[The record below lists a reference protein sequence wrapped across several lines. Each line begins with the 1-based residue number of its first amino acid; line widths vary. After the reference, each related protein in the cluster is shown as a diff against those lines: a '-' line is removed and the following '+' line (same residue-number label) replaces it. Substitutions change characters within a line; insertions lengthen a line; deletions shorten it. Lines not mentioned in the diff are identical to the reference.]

1 MEVSRAT
8 CTRTYVRARGA
19 RGGGGGGGGTRN
31 IISAPSAECAI
42 ALSSTSS
49 SSGQTIVSTTEIN
62 KESGTSIE
70 CSFQDYVESSICHV
84 VFNDFFGE

>member
-8 CTRTYVRARGA
+8 CTRARGA
-19 RGGGGGGGGTRN
+19 RGGGGGTRN

-42 ALSSTSS
+42 ALSSTSG

-70 CSFQDYVESSICHV
+70 CSLQDYVES
-84 VFNDFFGE
+84 

>member
-8 CTRTYVRARGA
+8 CTRGDRAGA
-19 RGGGGGGGGTRN
+19 RLV
-31 IISAPSAECAI
+31 ISSQCSANMSSAV

-49 SSGQTIVSTTEIN
+49 SSGQTIASTTEIN

-70 CSFQDYVESSICHV
+70 CSLQDYVESFICHD
-84 VFNDFFGE
+84 VF

>member
-1 MEVSRAT
+1 MWK
-8 CTRTYVRARGA
+8 YHVRHARVRGLGA
-19 RGGGGGGGGTRN
+19 LERGRDSIN
-31 IISAPSAECAI
+31 MSSAECAI

-70 CSFQDYVESSICHV
+70 CSLQDYVESSLICHV
-84 VFNDFFGE
+84 VFDFFGE

>member
-1 MEVSRAT
+1 MWKYHVR
-8 CTRTYVRARGA
+8 RARVRVERA
-19 RGGGGGGGGTRN
+19 GGGGGGGTRN
-31 IISAPSAECAI
+31 IISAPYAECAI

-70 CSFQDYVESSICHV
+70 CSLQDYVESSIIIDLSCR
-84 VFNDFFGE
+84 F